1 MNRLKT
7 IAEDYDIRRGAGFL
21 GIAVVFATLA
31 WLVYPFASTAVST
44 DIWATMGGFYA
55 LCALA
60 VAFLLGTIGSVVA
73 AGIRALLYRAEAR
86 RAR

>member
-1 MNRLKT
+1 MNRLKAL
-7 IAEDYDIRRGAGFL
+7 AEDYDIRRGAGFL
-21 GIAVVFATLA
+21 VTSAVFATMA
-31 WLVYPFASTAVST
+31 WLIYPMASTALPS

-55 LCALA
+55 LCALS

-73 AGIRALLYRAEAR
+73 AGIRALMYRAEAR